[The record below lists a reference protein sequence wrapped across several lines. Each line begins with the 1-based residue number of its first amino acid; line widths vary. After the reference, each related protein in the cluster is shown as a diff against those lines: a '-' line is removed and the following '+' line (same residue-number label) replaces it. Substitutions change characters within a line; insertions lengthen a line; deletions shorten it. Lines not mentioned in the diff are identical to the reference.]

1 MSKGLLQ
8 CDRLTAKYSD
18 VNFIIGNF
26 FYFLIGYMNID
37 PLTLEAEFAVS
48 KLKLHLDRYPENSRE
63 LAIKNYEDFL
73 ALAQAYKKLSE
84 EYELLQSEYAEFI
97 ELLVTAP
104 ECNLSSIKLDN

>member
-1 MSKGLLQ
+1 
-8 CDRLTAKYSD
+8 
-18 VNFIIGNF
+18 
-26 FYFLIGYMNID
+26 MNID

-63 LAIKNYEDFL
+63 LAIKNYEGFL

-84 EYELLQSEYAEFI
+84 EHELLQSEYTEFI